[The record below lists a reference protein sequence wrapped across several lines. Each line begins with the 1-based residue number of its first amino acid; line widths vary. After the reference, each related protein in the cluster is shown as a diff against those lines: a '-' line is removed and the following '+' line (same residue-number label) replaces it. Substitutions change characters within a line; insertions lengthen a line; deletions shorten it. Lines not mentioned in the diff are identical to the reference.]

1 METECTEQP
10 EDAKSIEIVNDPAE
24 PRWGEQPFEDNK
36 EITTQESYNNFA
48 FKTGTNVPIMLRPHE
63 FIDAMEPYEETAE
76 VKETIVEECLR
87 KDNDRIIHPENLM
100 NRIIY
105 DSLDPSPHTHKPRN
119 PGQLPNFYV
128 PSSDDDCTL
137 VFESRFESGNLRR
150 AVQVYEFEYDLILN
164 MDFNTR
170 SNTQWYFFSVEN
182 TRAGKTYR
190 INIINMIKPD
200 SLYNFGMKPL
210 MYSVTDAKKSGKGG
224 KGWVRCGTD
233 ICYYQ
238 NNMKRKNGGNYY
250 SLTFSVVF
258 GYDYDTV
265 YFAHCY
271 PYTYTDLCTYLRT
284 LTADPKKKQKIKTS
298 VLCQTAAGNDLEVVT
313 ITNFSTESEPPKQ
326 KKYIVLL
333 SRVHPGESQ
342 ASWIMKGV
350 IDYLL
355 SPTLDAKILREN
367 FVFKLVPMVNP
378 DGVING
384 AYRCGLAGVDLNRT
398 WMDPS
403 KKQHPTIYNIKAM
416 IKKLTE
422 TGDVVLAVDFHGH
435 SRKKNNFM
443 YGCPGR
449 TRLKER
455 VFPKVLEKVSEI
467 FSFKDC
473 VFGLQKSKEGTARIV
488 MFKEMGIVNSY
499 TLESSFCG
507 SDFGKH
513 ADFHFSTEHYQEIGH
528 NLCDAIL
535 EFFDTDQSKI
545 KSYLEELEMLYPR
558 AEEESDEDAADSDYS
573 GDENFRKKKKK
584 KMMSKKK
591 NSEKRKK

>member
-1 METECTEQP
+1 MEANPQDKPEEC
-10 EDAKSIEIVNDPAE
+10 KSIEVINEVIENCSNEMIVEESKEGAS
-24 PRWGEQPFEDNK
+24 EDLNP
-36 EITTQESYNNFA
+36 NFTL
-48 FKTGTNVPIMLRPHE
+48 KTGTNVPMMLTPHE
-63 FIDAMEPYEETAE
+63 FIEEMEQYEPIAHM
-76 VKETIVEECLR
+76 KETIVEECLR

-100 NRIIY
+100 NRVIY
-105 DSLDPSPHTHKPRN
+105 DSVDPSPHTHKPRN

-128 PSSDDDCTL
+128 PSTEDDCTL

-164 MDFNTR
+164 SDYNTR
-170 SNTQWYFFSVEN
+170 GNTQWYFFSVEN
-182 TRAGKTYR
+182 TRASKNYR

-210 MYSVTDAKKSGKGG
+210 MYSVTDARRYRR
-224 KGWVRCGTD
+224 GWVRCGSD

-238 NNMKRKNGGNYY
+238 NNMKRKSGGNYY
-250 SLTFSVVF
+250 TLTFCVNF
-258 GYDYDTV
+258 NYDYDTV

-271 PYTYTDLCTYLRT
+271 PYTYTDLTSYLRK
-284 LTADPKKKQKIKTS
+284 LTSDPKKKSKIRSS
-298 VLCQTAAGNDLEVVT
+298 VLCQTVAGNDCEMVT
-313 ITNFSTESEPPKQ
+313 ITNFSADPEPAKQ
-326 KKYIVLL
+326 RKYIVML

-342 ASWIMKGV
+342 ASWMMKGV
-350 IDYLL
+350 IDYLTG
-355 SPTLDAKILREN
+355 PTLDAKQLRDN
-367 FVFKLVPMVNP
+367 FIFKLVPMVNP

-384 AYRCGLAGVDLNRT
+384 SYRCGLAGVDLNRT

-403 KKQHPTIYNIKAM
+403 KKNHPTIYHIKAM

-422 TGDVVLAVDFHGH
+422 ESDVVLSIDFHGH

-455 VFPKVLEKVSEI
+455 VFPKLLEKVSEI

-473 VFGLQKSKEGTARIV
+473 VFGLQKSKEGTARV
-488 MFKEMGIVNSY
+488 VLFKEMGIVNSY

-528 NLCDAIL
+528 NLCDAVL

-545 KSYLEELEMLYPR
+545 KVILEELEMLYPR
-558 AEEESDEDAADSDYS
+558 AEEDSDEDAADSDYS

-584 KMMSKKK
+584 KMMPKKK